1 MGVLG
6 NQPPFLKM
14 GSLMHRGKIPAS
26 IEASP
31 KQILD
36 NENLIGMFPPLT
48 RVYITD
54 VGTDTTETL
63 VKAAKKVTESR
74 YRAVPH
80 FASRRLTTRQALET
94 RVKQMTQEAGVSDAL
109 IIGGGLEQ
117 PNGSFTSTLEV
128 LETEFFDRFGIKD
141 IGIAGHPEGSPDF
154 SDEVALEAL
163 RLKQEFAKRSDANM
177 RIVTQFGFDAE
188 SFISWAQSVKASG
201 VDIPIH
207 MGVAGPAKI
216 TTLLKFAAMCGI
228 GNSMT
233 FLKKRSNA
241 LLTLAAGFDPDDIV
255 NPLENHWLEQDGSS
269 AIDQIHVFPFGGLK
283 KSSEWLD
290 LRGSWDIKTSL
301 YLNVVNG

>member
-1 MGVLG
+1 
-6 NQPPFLKM
+6 
-14 GSLMHRGKIPAS
+14 MHRDKIPAS

-36 NENLIGMFPPLT
+36 SDCLIGQFPPLT

-54 VGTDTTETL
+54 VGTESTDTL
-63 VKAAKKVTESR
+63 VAAAKKVTESR

-80 FASRRLTTRQALET
+80 FASRRLTTKQALET
-94 RVKQMTQEAGVSDAL
+94 RVKRMTQEAGVSDVL
-109 IIGGGLEQ
+109 IIGGGLEK
-117 PNGSFTSTLEV
+117 PNGHFTSTLEV
-128 LETEFFDRFGIKD
+128 LETNFFDANGIKN

-154 SDEVALEAL
+154 SEDVAMEAL
-163 RLKQEFAKRSDANM
+163 RLKQEFANRSDAEL

-188 SFISWAQSVKASG
+188 GFINWARSVKEAG
-201 VDIPIH
+201 VDLPIH
-207 MGVAGPAKI
+207 IGVAGPAKI

-241 LLTLAAGFDPDDIV
+241 LMTLAQGFDPEDIV
-255 NPLENHWLEQDGSS
+255 RPLEQNWASADGDNL
-269 AIDQIHVFPFGGLK
+269 IDQIHVFPFGGLK

-290 LRGSWDIKTSL
+290 SRGSWDIKTSL